1 MGSRQL
7 IARNIRAIRLSN
19 RISQE
24 ELALGAEIDR
34 AYVSGLERGLRNP
47 TVDLLDRLAEALSVK
62 TIDFFADAMI
72 TPKPKALPRG
82 RRQKTKSRGRPIE

>member
-7 IARNIRAIRLSN
+7 IARNLRAIRLSN

-24 ELALGAEIDR
+24 ELALEADIDR

-47 TVDLLDRLAEALSVK
+47 TVDLLDKLADALDVK
-62 TIDFFADAMI
+62 ARDFFAETPI

-82 RRQKTKSRGRPIE
+82 RRQK

>member
-1 MGSRQL
+1 MNSRVR

-24 ELALGAEIDR
+24 ELALEADIDR

-62 TIDFFADAMI
+62 TIDFFAEAAI
-72 TPKPKALPRG
+72 APKPKALPRG
-82 RRQKTKSRGRPIE
+82 RRQKSKSPGRPI

>member
-7 IARNIRAIRLSN
+7 IARNIRAIRLSK

-24 ELALGAEIDR
+24 VLALEAEIDR
-34 AYVSGLERGLRNP
+34 SYVSGLERALENP
-47 TVDLLDRLAEALSVK
+47 TVDLLDKIAEALGAK
-62 TIDFFADAMI
+62 TIEFFSETAV

-82 RRQKTKSRGRPIE
+82 RRKKSR

>member
-7 IARNIRAIRLSN
+7 IARNIRAIRLSK

-24 ELALGAEIDR
+24 GLALEAEIDR
-34 AYVSGLERGLRNP
+34 SYVSGLERGLENP
-47 TVDLLDRLAEALSVK
+47 TVDLLDKLAEALAVK
-62 TIDFFADAMI
+62 TREFFAETAV

-82 RRQKTKSRGRPIE
+82 RRRKSS

>member
-7 IARNIRAIRLSN
+7 IARNIRAIRLSK

-24 ELALGAEIDR
+24 VLALEAEIDR
-34 AYVSGLERGLRNP
+34 SYVSGLERGLENP
-47 TVDLLDRLAEALSVK
+47 TVDMLDKLAEALAVK
-62 TIDFFADAMI
+62 TIEFFAETVV

-82 RRQKTKSRGRPIE
+82 RRRKSR